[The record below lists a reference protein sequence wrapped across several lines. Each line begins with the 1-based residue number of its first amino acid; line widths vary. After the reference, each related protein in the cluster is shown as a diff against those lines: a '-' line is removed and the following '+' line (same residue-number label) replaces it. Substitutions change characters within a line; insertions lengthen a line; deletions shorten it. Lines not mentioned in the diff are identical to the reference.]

1 MSTWIPPN
9 NVVKALG
16 YLLER
21 GLPLETCLLLL
32 TRANIISLQEKLML
46 QAKIVCLDTER
57 QRRRGGKPVPPGG
70 GGGGLES
77 PEERARRQ
85 AERRIR
91 DNELVRKLYQLDR
104 D

>member
-1 MSTWIPPN
+1 
-9 NVVKALG
+9 
-16 YLLER
+16 
-21 GLPLETCLLLL
+21 
-32 TRANIISLQEKLML
+32 ML

-70 GGGGLES
+70 GGGGGLES

-85 AERRIR
+85 AEQRIR